1 MMHAPRPLQPR
12 TRTGRRAGLAAL
24 AAVLA
29 LLIANTV
36 LADSGGVLEV
46 MRVACIAA
54 FLVCGV
60 AALIFAVLSLT
71 RGDWSI
77 VVWASLVLGALAT
90 ALLVAEFTIME

>member
-1 MMHAPRPLQPR
+1 MRRDLSKPE
-12 TRTGRRAGLAAL
+12 TRTGRRAGWAAL

-29 LLIANTV
+29 LLIANTL
-36 LADSGGVLEV
+36 LADASGVLEA
-46 MRVACIAA
+46 MRVASIVAFAA
-54 FLVCGV
+54 SGVTALV
-60 AALIFAVLSLT
+60 LAVLSLT